1 MPQERPAW
9 HRYEYECV
17 RPAVAG
23 VSGRWR
29 LQSMMGESSPQL
41 GDETRVGRRE
51 ASPFVAEIVLL
62 LTFAYV
68 LSFWLAVNGSLLR
81 EGVLLGALALAGSS
95 AVLAGRRAPMLTRV
109 VWWAVPFFCL
119 LLAASEVGRLL
130 AGNLDTSTGLRWLL
144 VGALA
149 LGAYSLLALAALRLL
164 AGSSV
169 IAWSLGLVDSAM
181 IALAV
186 SGPWYELFISP
197 RLGDHGG
204 SALLP
209 ELVVPV
215 VAAVAIVLVWLSSRA
230 ASETEI
236 SQFVLVAA
244 IAAGFA
250 AAVLLSRHLLA
261 GGGMASVH
269 GALLAAALLVV
280 IAAELTGRSARVRRR
295 GRFSVGMARM
305 AIVLVAFVF
314 SLAYAGLAFRRGDQL
329 GGFAITSAVSILLVL
344 RLLLHSLERH
354 HHSARL
360 EQALREQEQL
370 AVMDSLTGLYNRRF
384 LDAELQLELD
394 RGARSHVPVG
404 VLLCDLDH
412 FKQIN
417 DKHGHLVGDSVLRE
431 VARRLL
437 NAVRNGDLVA
447 RYGGEE
453 FVVLLPGGGKEKLRE
468 IGERCRR
475 AFEEAPFQLPHNNE
489 AFVTISIGG
498 ACWPDDANTPRGLVG
513 AADAALYRA
522 KEAGRNR
529 IFLSDS
535 GADEAS
541 PLVVSLPESNRRS
554 ELPAQSEARNRLEL
568 PSLETTAAAR
578 AVPAEEARAE
588 VVPME
593 RWAAL
598 VARALGL
605 NEEAQRRCALA
616 ARYHDVGKSTL
627 PETILGKNGPLSIL
641 EWELVKEH
649 PEMGAALVELA
660 PELAG
665 IARIIREH
673 HERYDGR
680 GYPEGKKR
688 DEISAEARIIACC
701 DAWEAMRSER
711 AYAAARTASEARA
724 ELLAGRGTQFDP
736 EVVMAFLMF
745 GEGDFKG
752 AERALDDLSA
762 RAAIELPKEY

>member
-1 MPQERPAW
+1 
-9 HRYEYECV
+9 
-17 RPAVAG
+17 
-23 VSGRWR
+23 
-29 LQSMMGESSPQL
+29 MGESSLQL
-41 GDETRVGRRE
+41 GGETGANRFEV
-51 ASPFVAEIVLL
+51 SPLVAEIVLL
-62 LTFAYV
+62 LVLGYV
-68 LSFWLAVNGSLLR
+68 LSFWLALNGSALR
-81 EGVLLGALALAGSS
+81 EGVLFGALALAGCS
-95 AVLAGRRAPMLTRV
+95 AVLAVRRAPSSTRT

-119 LLAASEVGRLL
+119 LLAASEAGRLL
-130 AGNLDTSTGLRWLL
+130 AGHLDASAGTSWR
-144 VGALA
+144 LA
-149 LGAYSLLALAALRLL
+149 GSLMLGAYLLLALAALYAL
-164 AGSSV
+164 AGSSA
-169 IAWSLGLVDSAM
+169 IAWSLSLIDSAM

-186 SGPWYELFISP
+186 SAPWLELFALP
-197 RLGDHGG
+197 RIGDHGG

-209 ELVVPV
+209 QIVVPV
-215 VAAVAIVLVWLSSRA
+215 VAAVALVLVVLSGWA
-230 ASETEI
+230 APETEI
-236 SQFVLVAA
+236 SYFVLIAA
-244 IAAGFA
+244 IGAGFA
-250 AAVLLSRHLLA
+250 GGLLLCRHLLA
-261 GGGMASVH
+261 GGSLASTH

-280 IAAELTGRSARVRRR
+280 VAAELTGRSPRVRRR
-295 GRFSVGMARM
+295 GRFSIGMARM
-305 AIVLVAFVF
+305 AVVLIAFVVTV
-314 SLAYAGLAFRRGDQL
+314 AYAGIAFRRGEQL
-329 GGFAITSAVSILLVL
+329 GGFVITSSVSVLLVF
-344 RLLLHSLERH
+344 RLLVHALERH

-360 EQALREQEQL
+360 EEALHEQEQL

-394 RGARSHVPVG
+394 RSARSHGPVG

-417 DKHGHLVGDSVLRE
+417 DEHGHLVGDNVLRE

-475 AFEEAPFQLPHNNE
+475 AFEEALFQLPNNHE
-489 AFVTISIGG
+489 AAVTISIGG

-522 KEAGRNR
+522 KAAGRNR
-529 IFLSDS
+529 IFLSDA
-535 GADEAS
+535 GVDS
-541 PLVVSLPESNRRS
+541 PSVVWSPESIGRR
-554 ELPAQSEARNRLEL
+554 EHTPQSEAISGLDL
-568 PSLETTAAAR
+568 PSLEAR
-578 AVPAEEARAE
+578 ALAAESIAVGGARDE
-588 VVPME
+588 VVSME

-605 NEEAQRRCALA
+605 DEDAQRRCALA
-616 ARYHDVGKSTL
+616 ARYHDIGKSTL
-627 PETILGKNGPLSIL
+627 PETILGKNGPLTNV

-649 PEMGAALVELA
+649 PEMGATLVELA

-665 IARIIREH
+665 IGPIILEH

-680 GYPEGKKR
+680 GYPQGKQR
-688 DEISAEARIIACC
+688 EEISTEARIIACC
-701 DAWEAMRSER
+701 DAWAAMRSER

-745 GEGDFKG
+745 GEGDFEG
-752 AERALDDLSA
+752 AKRVLDDLSA
-762 RAAIELPKEY
+762 RAGIALPKKY

>member
-1 MPQERPAW
+1 
-9 HRYEYECV
+9 
-17 RPAVAG
+17 
-23 VSGRWR
+23 
-29 LQSMMGESSPQL
+29 MGEGPMPL
-41 GDETRVGRRE
+41 GEEIRADRRD
-51 ASPFVAEIVLL
+51 ASPLVAEMVLL
-62 LTFAYV
+62 LVLAYV
-68 LSFWLAVNGSLLR
+68 LSFWLALNGSILR
-81 EGVLLGALALAGSS
+81 EGVLLGALGLAGSS
-95 AVLAGRRAPMLTRV
+95 GVLAVRRAPRSARTIWL
-109 VWWAVPFFCL
+109 AVPIFCL
-119 LLAASEVGRLL
+119 LLAAGESGRLL
-130 AGNLDTSTGLRWLL
+130 AGHLDASTGARWLPA
-144 VGALA
+144 GALT

-164 AGSSV
+164 AGSSL
-169 IAWSLGLVDSAM
+169 IAWSLGLIDSAM
-181 IALAV
+181 VALAA
-186 SGPWYELFISP
+186 SAPWYTMYISP
-197 RLGDHGG
+197 RIGDHGG

-209 ELVVPV
+209 QLIVPV
-215 VAAVAIVLVWLSSRA
+215 AAAVTLVLVWLSSRA
-230 ASETEI
+230 APKAEI
-236 SQFVLVAA
+236 SQFVLVEA
-244 IAAGFA
+244 IGAGFA
-250 AAVLLSRHLLA
+250 GAVFVSRHLL
-261 GGGMASVH
+261 GGGSMAPVH
-269 GALLAAALLVV
+269 GALFASALLVV
-280 IAAELTGRSARVRRR
+280 AAAELTGRSAGVHRSS
-295 GRFSVGMARM
+295 RFSFGMARM
-305 AIVLVAFVF
+305 AVVFVAFAV

-329 GGFAITSAVSILLVL
+329 GGFAITSAVSILLVF
-344 RLLLHSLERH
+344 RLLVHSLERH
-354 HHSARL
+354 HHSVRL
-360 EQALREQEQL
+360 EEALHEQEQL

-394 RGARSHVPVG
+394 RSARSHAPVG

-417 DKHGHLVGDSVLRE
+417 DEHGHLVGDSVLRE

-453 FVVLLPGGGKEKLRE
+453 FVVLLPDGGKEKLRE

-475 AFEEAPFQLPHNNE
+475 AFEVAPFQLPQNE
-489 AFVTISIGG
+489 EALVTISIGG

-522 KEAGRNR
+522 KAAGRNR
-529 IFLSDS
+529 ICLSDAGEGEGAGPLPMPEMSSAPEQAMQS
-535 GADEAS
+535 GAEPWLGLSSLRSAVTGEGIV
-541 PLVVSLPESNRRS
+541 PLIGSRDD
-554 ELPAQSEARNRLEL
+554 
-568 PSLETTAAAR
+568 
-578 AVPAEEARAE
+578 

-605 NEEAQRRCALA
+605 DEAAQRRCALA

-627 PETILGKNGPLSIL
+627 PKAILSKDGPLSIL

-649 PEMGAALVELA
+649 PEMGATLVELT

-680 GYPEGKKR
+680 GYPRGKKSE
-688 DEISAEARIIACC
+688 EISTEARIIACC

-745 GEGDFKG
+745 DEGDFEG
-752 AERALDDLSA
+752 ATKALDDLSA
-762 RAAIELPKEY
+762 RAGIRLPKEY

>member
-1 MPQERPAW
+1 MDAD
-9 HRYEYECV
+9 
-17 RPAVAG
+17 A
-23 VSGRWR
+23 
-29 LQSMMGESSPQL
+29 LQR
-41 GDETRVGRRE
+41 GDEARNRRRD
-51 ASPFVAEIVLL
+51 ASPLIAELALL
-62 LTFAYV
+62 LVLAYV
-68 LSFWLAVNGSLLR
+68 LSFWLALNGSVLR
-81 EGVLLGALALAGSS
+81 EGVLLGALAVAGCS
-95 AVLAGRRAPMLTRV
+95 AVFAARRAPESTQAI
-109 VWWAVPFFCL
+109 WWAVPFFCL
-119 LLAASEVGRLL
+119 LLAVGEGGRLL
-130 AGNLDTSTGLRWLL
+130 AGHLDASTGSRWLVSGVFVL
-144 VGALA
+144 SAYALLIIGALRA
-149 LGAYSLLALAALRLL
+149 L

-169 IAWSLGLVDSAM
+169 IAWSLGLIDSAM
-181 IALAV
+181 IGLAASAPWIELAV
-186 SGPWYELFISP
+186 FP
-197 RLGDHGG
+197 RLGDNGS

-209 ELVVPV
+209 QLVSPV
-215 VAAVAIVLVWLSSRA
+215 VAAAALVLIALSSRT
-230 ASETEI
+230 ASETEV
-236 SQFVLVAA
+236 SSFVLIAA
-244 IAAGFA
+244 IGAGLA
-250 AAVLLSRHLLA
+250 GAVLVCRHLLA
-261 GGGMASVH
+261 NGSMAAVH
-269 GALLAAALLVV
+269 GAVLGGALLVV
-280 IAAELTGRSARVRRR
+280 IAAELTGRSGRVRVRSR
-295 GRFSVGMARM
+295 SGIGAARL
-305 AIVLVAFVF
+305 AVVLGAFAV
-314 SLAYAGLAFRRGDQL
+314 SLVYAGLAFPRGEQL
-329 GGFAITSAVSILLVL
+329 AGFAVTRAVSVLLVL
-344 RLLLHSLERH
+344 RLLVHSLERH

-360 EQALREQEQL
+360 EEALREQEQL

-384 LDAELQLELD
+384 LDAELKLELD
-394 RGARSHVPVG
+394 RSARSQVPVG

-417 DKHGHLVGDSVLRE
+417 DEYGHLVGDSVLRE

-453 FVVLLPGGGKEKLRE
+453 FVVLLPDGDREKLRE

-475 AFEEAPFQLPHNNE
+475 AFEEAPFQLSHNNE

-541 PLVVSLPESNRRS
+541 PLVVSLPESSWRP

-627 PETILGKNGPLSIL
+627 PETILGLSL
-641 EWELVKEH
+641 
-649 PEMGAALVELA
+649 
-660 PELAG
+660 
-665 IARIIREH
+665 
-673 HERYDGR
+673 
-680 GYPEGKKR
+680 
-688 DEISAEARIIACC
+688 
-701 DAWEAMRSER
+701 
-711 AYAAARTASEARA
+711 
-724 ELLAGRGTQFDP
+724 
-736 EVVMAFLMF
+736 
-745 GEGDFKG
+745 
-752 AERALDDLSA
+752 
-762 RAAIELPKEY
+762 

>member
-1 MPQERPAW
+1 
-9 HRYEYECV
+9 
-17 RPAVAG
+17 
-23 VSGRWR
+23 
-29 LQSMMGESSPQL
+29 MGEGPLQF
-41 GDETRVGRRE
+41 GEEVRADRRE
-51 ASPFVAEIVLL
+51 VSPLVAEIVLL
-62 LTFAYV
+62 LVLAYV
-68 LSFWLAVNGSLLR
+68 LSFWLALNGSILR
-81 EGVLLGALALAGSS
+81 EGVLLGALGLAGSS
-95 AVLAGRRAPMLTRV
+95 AVLAVRRAPRSARAIWV
-109 VWWAVPFFCL
+109 AVPVFCL
-119 LLAASEVGRLL
+119 LLAAGESARLL
-130 AGNLDTSTGLRWLL
+130 AGHLDASTGSRWLPA
-144 VGALA
+144 GALT

-164 AGSSV
+164 AGSSL
-169 IAWSLGLVDSAM
+169 IAWSLGLIDSAM
-181 IALAV
+181 VALAV
-186 SGPWYELFISP
+186 SAPWYAMYISP
-197 RLGDHGG
+197 RINDHGG

-209 ELVVPV
+209 QLVVPV
-215 VAAVAIVLVWLSSRA
+215 AAAVTLVLVWLSSRA
-230 ASETEI
+230 APKAEI

-244 IAAGFA
+244 IGAGFVG
-250 AAVLLSRHLLA
+250 AVFVSRHLLQ
-261 GGGMASVH
+261 GGSMALVH
-269 GALLAAALLVV
+269 GALLALPLLIVV
-280 IAAELTGRSARVRRR
+280 AAELTGRSASVRRSS
-295 GRFSVGMARM
+295 RFSFGMARM
-305 AIVLVAFVF
+305 AVVFVAFAV
-314 SLAYAGLAFRRGDQL
+314 SLTYAGLAFRRGDQL
-329 GGFAITSAVSILLVL
+329 GGFVITSAVSVLLVF
-344 RLLLHSLERH
+344 RLLVHSLERH
-354 HHSARL
+354 NHSARL
-360 EQALREQEQL
+360 EEALHEQEQL

-394 RGARSHVPVG
+394 RSARSHAPVG

-417 DKHGHLVGDSVLRE
+417 DEHGHLVGDSVLRE

-453 FVVLLPGGGKEKLRE
+453 FVVLLPSGGKEKLRE

-475 AFEEAPFQLPHNNE
+475 AFEVAPFQLPHNEE
-489 AFVTISIGG
+489 ALVTISIGG

-522 KEAGRNR
+522 KAAGRNR
-529 IFLSDS
+529 ICLSDVGEGERAGPLPMPEASCAPEQVVQS
-535 GADEAS
+535 GAEPWLGLSSLRSAVTGEGIV
-541 PLVVSLPESNRRS
+541 PLVDSRDD
-554 ELPAQSEARNRLEL
+554 
-568 PSLETTAAAR
+568 
-578 AVPAEEARAE
+578 

-605 NEEAQRRCALA
+605 DEAAQRRCALA

-627 PETILGKNGPLSIL
+627 PKAILSKDGPLSIL
-641 EWELVKEH
+641 EWDLVKEH
-649 PEMGAALVELA
+649 PEMGATLVELA

-680 GYPEGKKR
+680 GYPRGKKNE
-688 DEISAEARIIACC
+688 EISTEARIIACC

-745 GEGDFKG
+745 DEGDFEG
-752 AERALDDLSA
+752 ATKALDDLSA
-762 RAAIELPKEY
+762 RAGIRLPKEY